1 MIKKKLLIFVFL
13 ILVIFNVYSKE
24 EKHLHILYISSY
36 NTSHPVVFRQLE
48 GIEKV
53 FSKYHAAIDVEFFD
67 GNRFPNKEDAD
78 KFLDYLKYKL
88 SKLPAYDG
96 VIVADDPA
104 VNLIVPNK
112 KKLFPNIPIVFLGVN
127 EVSKAM
133 QFVGDYVT
141 GVAENVSID
150 ETISLIHK
158 QFPDAKKVYVV
169 VSRHMTDQINRQ
181 RFREISRHNKA
192 FEYEEIVVTNIDNH
206 VLKDKLKSISESD
219 VVLYMGAFIP
229 LPKGELSVQESLLFI
244 SKNTK
249 APIYSLWECTII
261 NGVLGGVVI
270 SHREQGEIAGSML
283 LKMFYGKTP
292 KVKLSSP
299 NLVCFD
305 AKIMRKYD
313 LSESDLP
320 DGAIIL
326 NTDTEVFGKYNFII
340 LLILF
345 IIVILLIFFVIE
357 LMSVNKKNTREKNI
371 LREQKERAEESDL
384 MKSAFIANVSHEI
397 RTPLNS
403 ILGFSNLIAHD
414 DLSSEERLEYSRIIE
429 ENTINLLGIIDNV
442 LELSYLDSGTF
453 KFRQNK
459 FSLIDF
465 IDEVVEEYK
474 DLFKKKNLTI
484 KIENNL
490 EGVDIIF
497 FDKIRLKGILVHL
510 LNNSYKFTEKGGVVV
525 ILKHHEHNT
534 SKVKIVV
541 RDSGIGIPESDKSRI
556 FNRFEQ
562 IDKFV
567 QGTGLGLSIC
577 KSVIEA
583 GNGEIG
589 VDSIVGLGS
598 EFWINIPTEK
608 SKK

>member
-1 MIKKKLLIFVFL
+1 MIKKIVLIFAFL
-13 ILVIFNVYSKE
+13 ILVISNVYAKDV
-24 EKHLHILYISSY
+24 KHLHILYISSY
-36 NTSHPVVFRQLE
+36 NTSHPIVLRQIE
-48 GIEKV
+48 GIDKV

-67 GNRFPNKEDAD
+67 GNRFPDKEDAD
-78 KFLDYLKYKL
+78 KFIDYLQYKL
-88 SKLPAYDG
+88 SKLPPYDG
-96 VIVADDPA
+96 VVVADDPA
-104 VNLIVPNK
+104 VNLIIPNK
-112 KKLFPNIPIVFLGVN
+112 NKLFPNIPIVFLGVN

-133 QFVGDYVT
+133 QLVGDKVT

-158 QFPDAKKVYVV
+158 QFPKSKKVYVI
-169 VSRHMTDQINRQ
+169 VSHHMTDQINRQ
-181 RFREISRHNKA
+181 RFREISKHNEA
-192 FEYEEIVVTNIDNH
+192 FEYEEIVVTNYDNKI
-206 VLKDKLKSISESD
+206 LKAKINSISKD
-219 VVLYMGAFIP
+219 NIVLYMGAFIP

-244 SKNTK
+244 TRNTD
-249 APIYSLWECTII
+249 APVYSLWECTIM

-283 LKMFYGKTP
+283 LKMFYGRTP
-292 KVKLSSP
+292 KIRLSSP

-305 AKIMRKYD
+305 AKVMRKYH

-320 DGAIIL
+320 DGSIIL
-326 NTDTEVFGKYNFII
+326 NRDSEVFGKYNFII

-357 LMSVNKKNTREKNI
+357 LMSVNKKNAREKNI

-384 MKSAFIANVSHEI
+384 MKTAFIANVSHEI

-414 DLSSEERLEYSRIIE
+414 DLSFDERLEYSRIIE

-453 KFRQNK
+453 KFRQKQFN
-459 FSLIDF
+459 LIDF
-465 IDEVVEEYK
+465 IEELVSEYK
-474 DLFKKKNLTI
+474 NLFKKKDLTI
-484 KIENNL
+484 RIENHLENL
-490 EGVDIIF
+490 NTIIF
-497 FDKIRLKGILVHL
+497 DRIRLKGILVHL
-510 LNNSYKFTEKGGVVV
+510 LNNSYKFTETGGVVI
-525 ILKHHEHNT
+525 ILREDDLDN
-534 SKVKIVV
+534 SKIKIIV
-541 RDSGIGIPESDKSRI
+541 RDSGIGIPDHEKARI

-608 SKK
+608 SNI